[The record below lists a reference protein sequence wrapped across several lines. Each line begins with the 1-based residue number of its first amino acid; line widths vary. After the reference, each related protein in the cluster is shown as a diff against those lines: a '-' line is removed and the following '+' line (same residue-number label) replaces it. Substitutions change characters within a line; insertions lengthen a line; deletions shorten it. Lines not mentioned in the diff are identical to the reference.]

1 MRGSPPALRLLLAA
15 VLVLVPLAFP
25 HFYLLLATE
34 ILIMGLF
41 AVAFNLLLG
50 YTGMVSFGHAAFYG
64 LGAYACG
71 LLLKK
76 AGAPFAVAFLAAPL
90 LAAAAA
96 LIFGLLCIRLT
107 RIYFSMLTLAF
118 SQIVWAVAHKWYSL
132 TGGDNGLVP
141 IPVPDALAGPRAFYL
156 FTLACSALAAGALWR
171 LVNAP
176 FGRTLL
182 AIRENAERAEF
193 VGVHVKRMQLLA
205 FVISGGVSGLAGAL
219 FALFSRGAFPDYA
232 FWTKSAEV
240 LLMTLL
246 GGPYVFLGPALG
258 AGILI
263 VLNSVVTSFTEYW
276 PVVLGVILAGADL
289 RLPRRGHAPL
299 PQPGHAGGG
308 RRRDG
313 LDDRGAAMT
322 AAPLLEVADVSRS
335 FGGFQAL
342 GGVTLRVEPGEI
354 SAVIGPNGAGKTT
367 LFNVITGH
375 LVPDSGRVGFSGRD
389 ITGQPPHAIC
399 RLGLARSFQRTNIFP
414 RLTVFENVQIAIL
427 SHEGRAYG
435 VWSPARSLARER
447 TMAVLEDVGLAHRAA
462 DASGSLSYGDQ
473 KQLELGIALAL
484 EPTLL
489 LLDEPT
495 AGMSPQETRA
505 SIALVERI
513 ARQRKLTV
521 LFTEHDMDV
530 VFSVAQSI
538 RVLHQGRIIAE
549 GRPEEI
555 RGHAEVKR
563 VYLGEGVLA
572 RRRPRR

>member
-1 MRGSPPALRLLLAA
+1 MRGYPPALRLLLAT

-50 YTGMVSFGHAAFYG
+50 YAGMVSFGHAAFYG

-76 AGAPFAVAFLAAPL
+76 AGAPFAVAFLAAPV

-96 LIFGLLCIRLT
+96 LVFGLLCIRLT

-132 TGGDNGLVP
+132 TGGDNGLVA
-141 IPVPDALAGPRAFYL
+141 IPVPEALAGPRAFYL
-156 FTLACSALAAGALWR
+156 FTLVCTGLAAGALWR

-193 VGVHVKRMQLLA
+193 VGIHVKRMQLLA

-276 PVVLGVILAGADL
+276 PVVLGVILL
-289 RLPRRGHAPL
+289 TLIYVFP
-299 PQPGHAGGG
+299 
-308 RRRDG
+308 
-313 LDDRGAAMT
+313 
-322 AAPLLEVADVSRS
+322 
-335 FGGFQAL
+335 
-342 GGVTLRVEPGEI
+342 GGVMR
-354 SAVIGPNGAGKTT
+354 
-367 LFNVITGH
+367 
-375 LVPDSGRVGFSGRD
+375 LVKS
-389 ITGQPPHAIC
+389 
-399 RLGLARSFQRTNIFP
+399 
-414 RLTVFENVQIAIL
+414 
-427 SHEGRAYG
+427 RAT
-435 VWSPARSLARER
+435 PA
-447 TMAVLEDVGLAHRAA
+447 AA
-462 DASGSLSYGDQ
+462 DDVAMASTI
-473 KQLELGIALAL
+473 E
-484 EPTLL
+484 
-489 LLDEPT
+489 
-495 AGMSPQETRA
+495 
-505 SIALVERI
+505 
-513 ARQRKLTV
+513 
-521 LFTEHDMDV
+521 
-530 VFSVAQSI
+530 
-538 RVLHQGRIIAE
+538 
-549 GRPEEI
+549 
-555 RGHAEVKR
+555 
-563 VYLGEGVLA
+563 A
-572 RRRPRR
+572 RR